1 MPVDKK
7 PPKKKPK
14 RPAHRPSKYD
24 PDRHPIWAEGLAK
37 LGKTQDDISA
47 EFGISRSTMQAW
59 KKRHPEL
66 SIALKIGKSEADTAV
81 ENSLYKRAMGY
92 EYEEVKTV
100 NDGERVEKTVK
111 QVAPDVTAQI
121 FWLKN
126 RKPDAW
132 KDKRHEEITGKDGGP
147 VFVRDMTDEEVEKR
161 AREILDKRSSSG
173 N

>member
-1 MPVDKK
+1 MPADKN
-7 PPKKKPK
+7 PPKKTKK

-24 PDRHPIWAEGLAK
+24 PERHPIWAEGLAK

-59 KKRHPEL
+59 KKRHPVL

-81 ENSLYKRAMGY
+81 EQSLYKRAMGY

-126 RKPDAW
+126 RKPEEW
-132 KDKRHEEITGKDGGP
+132 RDKVHQEVTGKDGGP
-147 VFVRDMTDEEVEKR
+147 IAITRDMTDEEIEKR
-161 AREILDKRSSSG
+161 ARAILDKRSSR